1 MQKKTTNKKLAL
13 TTEVVRSL
21 SVAQLGNVAGGGSD
35 YCNSHG
41 GTCGSACR
49 VDI

>member
-13 TTEVVRSL
+13 TTEAVRNL
-21 SVAQLGNVAGGGSD
+21 SVAQLANVAGG
-35 YCNSHG
+35 NASHG

-49 VDI
+49 TDI